1 MAKTTGDGTGKGK
14 TGGGAASHKQGT
26 DAAAQLRAHRK
37 LTEEAK
43 RRAEEMGGEAA
54 RQEREGGVK

>member
-14 TGGGAASHKQGT
+14 TGGGAASHKQGA
-26 DAAAQLRAHRK
+26 DVAARLRAQRK

-54 RQEREGGVK
+54 RQEKEGGIK